1 MTRTKSA
8 LIAII
13 MFPLTLAAGC
23 GGHRHHGPID
33 PARMDRRVTEHL
45 EDYLDDAKASDA
57 QRARIL
63 AVKNR
68 LLPDGIVLAQSQRQV
83 SKEIAEQ
90 LASDRPD
97 PARLHA
103 LVDQQIEA
111 ARVFAHKAVDG
122 AVEAHGTLTPEQRAP
137 LAKKLRRIASR

>member
-1 MTRTKSA
+1 MTKTKSA

-13 MFPLTLAAGC
+13 VLPLALAAGC

-33 PARMDRRVTEHL
+33 PARMDSRVTEHL
-45 EDYLDDAKASDA
+45 DDYLDDAKASDA

-68 LLPDGIVLAQSQRQV
+68 LLPEGTALAQSHRQV

-111 ARVFAHKAVDG
+111 ARTFAHKAVDG
-122 AVEAHGTLTPEQRAP
+122 AVEAHGTLTPAQRAP
-137 LAKKLRRIASR
+137 AAKKLRRFASR